1 MRYAKERRVKAK
13 QAILRSASRVLKRD
27 GFNGVGVDGLAASA
41 NLTFGGFCSNFAT
54 KKALLEEVISAE
66 LGAMFATSADADSS
80 DRGQRLREL
89 IANRGLGLGLLDPS
103 EDPDDVITRVA
114 GHLSR
119 ADFLIRSAVTSL
131 DEACAEITERQPF
144 P

>member
-66 LGAMFATSADADSS
+66 LGAMFAGIG
-80 DRGQRLREL
+80 RRRLV
-89 IANRGLGLGLLDPS
+89 GS
-103 EDPDDVITRVA
+103 
-114 GHLSR
+114 
-119 ADFLIRSAVTSL
+119 RSASAGT
-131 DEACAEITERQPF
+131 DREPGPRIGPT
-144 P
+144 

>member
-1 MRYAKERRVKAK
+1 MRYTKEHRVKAK

-27 GFNGVGVDGLAASA
+27 GFNGVGGLAASA
-41 NLTFGGFCSNFAT
+41 NFTSGGFCSNFAT

-66 LGAMFATSADADSS
+66 LGAMFAGIADADSS

-131 DEACAEITERQPF
+131 DEACTEITERQPF